1 MESFFSLALLTGCLS
16 PSAARPPIRNPLIR
30 TPAAIRFPTV
40 HRAFRTPVR
49 VRSFKPQDLDVEE
62 KENGYNYRL
71 KTNGVNAN
79 LKVSLQGRIVTVEG
93 SRMMKVED
101 GYYSTEFKRTIALP
115 PDVDFGTIAAKD
127 LGDGTVQIS
136 ACKLA
141 PEESSEAKRAIPISG
156 LQLETEVRPTRIS
169 PLGESVP
176 PLSVQPKP
184 SPDLSQRSR
193 SNETSM
199 GILRDIASS
208 DRAATAPRVGNQIG
222 ESPAASISTLAPSS
236 QWEKLEDSWVLRPP
250 EGTPWKAVAHFTG
263 GAFAGA
269 VPQVTYNLF
278 LRALAERGVF
288 IIATPF
294 STRFDYNRC
303 ADEAFG
309 AYGRVRANLSS
320 EADPISKKKLSSLPV
335 FGIGHSLG
343 SVVQIL
349 GSCFYPH
356 LKRSGNVLISFNNK
370 PAAEAVAPMAG
381 EVARGAGL
389 GSAAPVIQMMLAQY
403 GSAAANPDAMGGAFE
418 VLDNFLADP
427 SQISKYL
434 PMLEMLGVSVDQAQQ
449 MLPALLQLG
458 EIRTELAAGVNE
470 FSPSP
475 MAIAGEVDSR
485 YAVTNNLLIQFDK
498 DVIDE
503 TARLE
508 TMLKPEGTQR
518 VILEGNHMRPMVQR
532 LPARVQQF
540 AQVARDQLTGMEGG
554 MAVEPATAAV
564 DLGPTPEEDAGA
576 LADAVVDWM
585 GKI

>member
-127 LGDGTVQIS
+127 LG
-136 ACKLA
+136 
-141 PEESSEAKRAIPISG
+141 
-156 LQLETEVRPTRIS
+156 
-169 PLGESVP
+169 
-176 PLSVQPKP
+176 VQPKP

-294 STRFDYNRC
+294 STRFDYNR
-303 ADEAFG
+303 
-309 AYGRVRANLSS
+309 
-320 EADPISKKKLSSLPV
+320 
-335 FGIGHSLG
+335 
-343 SVVQIL
+343 
-349 GSCFYPH
+349 
-356 LKRSGNVLISFNNK
+356 
-370 PAAEAVAPMAG
+370 
-381 EVARGAGL
+381 
-389 GSAAPVIQMMLAQY
+389 
-403 GSAAANPDAMGGAFE
+403 
-418 VLDNFLADP
+418 
-427 SQISKYL
+427 
-434 PMLEMLGVSVDQAQQ
+434 
-449 MLPALLQLG
+449 
-458 EIRTELAAGVNE
+458 
-470 FSPSP
+470 
-475 MAIAGEVDSR
+475 
-485 YAVTNNLLIQFDK
+485 
-498 DVIDE
+498 
-503 TARLE
+503 
-508 TMLKPEGTQR
+508 
-518 VILEGNHMRPMVQR
+518 
-532 LPARVQQF
+532 
-540 AQVARDQLTGMEGG
+540 
-554 MAVEPATAAV
+554 
-564 DLGPTPEEDAGA
+564 
-576 LADAVVDWM
+576 
-585 GKI
+585 